1 MRTYKIYLI
10 RHGITQAN
18 LEGRY
23 VGSTD
28 VPLCEGG
35 IVEIAELVK
44 DYEYP
49 KVSTV
54 YTSPLMRCI
63 QTAKIIYPNKT
74 AMIVDDLSELCF
86 GEWEN
91 KTTGELENDVRFKQF
106 VKSNL
111 FVDVSGAEEF
121 TDFQQRISNGLDL
134 VIKDMMNKGI
144 SDAAVVTHG
153 GVIMQ
158 LLAHCGLP
166 KRSVLQW
173 SVGNGKGY
181 ALLVNASLWGN
192 NKTVEVCNPIP
203 FGCEDVSFAKGY
215 SVEKA

>member
-28 VPLCEGG
+28 VPLCEEG
-35 IVEIAELVK
+35 IIEIAELAN
-44 DYEYP
+44 EYDFP
-49 KVSTV
+49 PVSMV

-63 QTAKIIYPNKT
+63 QTAKIIYPDKT
-74 AMIVDDLSELCF
+74 AIIVDDLKELCF

-91 KTTGELENDVRFKQF
+91 KTVVDLENDVRFKQF

-111 FVDVSGAEEF
+111 FSDVSGAEDI
-121 TDFQQRISNGLDL
+121 TDFNQRIADGLDL
-134 VIKDMMNKGI
+134 VIRDMMNKGV
-144 SDAAVVTHG
+144 SEAAVVTHG

-203 FGCEDVSFAKGY
+203 FGLEDVSFAKGY
-215 SVEKA
+215 SKE

>member
-28 VPLCEGG
+28 VPLCEEG
-35 IVEIAELVK
+35 IIEIAELAN
-44 DYEYP
+44 DYDFP
-49 KVSTV
+49 PVSMV

-63 QTAKIIYPNKT
+63 QTAKIIYPDKT
-74 AMIVDDLSELCF
+74 AIIVDDLKELCF

-91 KTTGELENDVRFKQF
+91 KTVVDLENDVRFKQF

-111 FVDVSGAEEF
+111 FSDVSGAEDI
-121 TDFQQRISNGLDL
+121 TDFNQRIADGLDL
-134 VIKDMMNKGI
+134 VIRDMMNKGV
-144 SDAAVVTHG
+144 SEAAVVTHG

-203 FGCEDVSFAKGY
+203 FGLEDVSFAKGY
-215 SVEKA
+215 SKE